1 MEEGDF
7 LTFGEA
13 ELLIEGLKP
22 TKMETMGS
30 KEWRKQHDY
39 LCRLNQQVGIKIGL
53 HNAKVVVFQII
64 HSFKKSTPKKAQLNA
79 QSGTSEF
86 VGELASTKRTMKTLI
101 YELLTSELWRHKI
114 VPFII
119 KTKFAPK
126 STLPFYT
133 ALYNEAVIC
142 KCSFSEILK

>member
-39 LCRLNQQVGIKIGL
+39 LCRLNQQARVL
-53 HNAKVVVFQII
+53 
-64 HSFKKSTPKKAQLNA
+64 LNYA
-79 QSGTSEF
+79 ES
-86 VGELASTKRTMKTLI
+86 K
-101 YELLTSELWRHKI
+101 
-114 VPFII
+114 
-119 KTKFAPK
+119 
-126 STLPFYT
+126 
-133 ALYNEAVIC
+133 
-142 KCSFSEILK
+142 